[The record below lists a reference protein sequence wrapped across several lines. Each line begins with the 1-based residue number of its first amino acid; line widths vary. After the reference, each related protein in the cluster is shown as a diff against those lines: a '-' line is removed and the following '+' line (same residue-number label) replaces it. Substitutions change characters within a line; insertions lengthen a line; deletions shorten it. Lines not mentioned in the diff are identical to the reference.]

1 MAKHKQVLSPEVA
14 TRLADLAREMR
25 QIVYQGERG
34 EEGIPV
40 WGTKF
45 SQIEADCLAVGEE
58 VSRLMMEQAVTGQ
71 GERVPRDAL
80 QCEAETASLTGSA
93 DAVIETPAGEVH
105 WHQPKARLAKAR
117 RDFFPSGS
125 ESGD

>member
-1 MAKHKQVLSPEVA
+1 MAKQKQVLSPEVA
-14 TRLADLAREMR
+14 ARLADLAREMR

-45 SQIEADCLAVGEE
+45 SQIETDCLAIGNE
-58 VSRLMMEQAVTGQ
+58 VARLMMEQAVTGQ
-71 GERVPRDAL
+71 GEHVPRAAL
-80 QCEAETASLTGSA
+80 QCDTEQASLTGA
-93 DAVIETPAGEVH
+93 VDAVLETPAGEVQ
-105 WHQPKARLAKAR
+105 WSQPKARLAQTR

>member
-1 MAKHKQVLSPEVA
+1 MAKSKQVLSPEVA

-25 QIVYQGERG
+25 QILYQGDSG

-45 SQIEADCLAVGEE
+45 SKIETDCLAVSDEIG
-58 VSRLMMEQAVTGQ
+58 RLMIEQAVTEQGQ
-71 GERVPRDAL
+71 RVPGSAL
-80 QCEAETASLTGSA
+80 QCEAESASLTGSSST
-93 DAVIETPAGEVH
+93 VLETPAGEVH
-105 WHQPKARLAKAR
+105 WQQPKARLAQAR